1 MQQNTIILGT
11 QWGDEGK
18 GKIVDCLTE
27 KVAAV
32 VRFQGGHNAGHT
44 LVVDG
49 EKIILSLIPS
59 GILRHKVTCYIGN
72 GVVLSPEVLLQEI
85 KSLEEKNVPVRER
98 LRISDACS
106 VLLPTHIALDKARE
120 KALQKNAIGTTG
132 RGIGPAYE
140 DKSAR
145 RALRLGDLFH
155 ENNHNKLIE
164 LIHYHNFIIEHYYKA
179 EPLNTDEVF
188 DNVLH
193 HAEALKAMMVNV
205 PHEIQKMQDMH
216 QSILFEGAQGALLD
230 VDHGTYPYV
239 TSSNTQAGAVC
250 QGAGIGPKAI
260 GEILG
265 ITKAYTTRVGGGTF
279 PTEITDAIG
288 SHLAKRGHEFG
299 SVTGRPRRC
308 GWLDLV
314 ALQHVCRLNT
324 LTGLCL
330 TKLDVLDELSEIKLC
345 IAYQYAGDTST
356 STAFHASMLATAT
369 PVYETLPGWQTSTYG
384 MTNYSKLPIEAK
396 QYLSRIEQFVNTPIK
411 HLSTGPEREAII
423 EK

>member
-1 MQQNTIILGT
+1 MQQNTVILGT

-27 KVAAV
+27 KVSAV
-32 VRFQGGHNAGHT
+32 IRFQGGHNAGHT

-59 GILRHKVTCYIGN
+59 GILRKNVMCYIGN

-85 KSLEEKNVPVRER
+85 KSLEDKNVPVRER
-98 LRISDACS
+98 LRISDSCS
-106 VLLPTHIALDKARE
+106 VLLPTHVALDKARE

-145 RALRLGDLFH
+145 RALRLGDLFN
-155 ENNHNKLIE
+155 ENNYAKLNE
-164 LIHYHNFIIEHYYKA
+164 LINYHNFTIEHYYKA

-188 DNVLH
+188 NNVLH
-193 HAEALKAMMVNV
+193 FASHLKEMVVNV
-205 PHEIQKMQDMH
+205 PHEIQTMQDNN

-230 VDHGTYPYV
+230 IDHGTYPYV

-260 GEILG
+260 GDVLG

-279 PTEITDAIG
+279 PTEITDDIG

-324 LTGLCL
+324 LTGLCM
-330 TKLDVLDELSEIKLC
+330 TKLDVLDELAEIKLC
-345 IAYQYAGDTST
+345 TAYQYEGYTT
-356 STAFHASMLATAT
+356 PTTAFHTPTLTTVT

-384 MTNYSKLPIEAK
+384 ITDYNKLPENAK
-396 QYLSRIEQFVNTPIK
+396 QYLARIEQFVNTPIRY
-411 HLSTGPEREAII
+411 LSTGPEREAVI